1 MLLGGFGILFF
12 GLGLSDWL
20 DLELVF
26 FTKYLGLLEFCPD
39 RKMMEHNTGSN
50 WDIQAC
56 SLVGVLRYINE
67 IIAKLPM
74 HGQYSGPFVTKEES
88 SASCK
93 RMCMDGFAILSDFYS
108 AYFYLILNEV
118 FLCFFKAGKRDV
130 LDVLIC
136 TLITEHIELFHD
148 LHFLTAFRSI
158 RYIENF
164 RKSESACASQNVSN
178 IIFLTD
184 IVQEQVS
191 LGDFFL
197 HL

>member
-12 GLGLSDWL
+12 GLGLSDRL

-39 RKMMEHNTGSN
+39 RKMMEHNTGRN

-67 IIAKLPM
+67 IIAKLSM

-108 AYFYLILNEV
+108 AYLNLILNEV
-118 FLCFFKAGKRDV
+118 FFSFFKTGKWDV
-130 LDVLIC
+130 LDMLIGA
-136 TLITEHIELFHD
+136 LIPEHIKLFHNF
-148 LHFLTAFRSI
+148 HFLTAFRSI

-164 RKSESACASQNVSN
+164 RKSESACAS
-178 IIFLTD
+178 
-184 IVQEQVS
+184 
-191 LGDFFL
+191 
-197 HL
+197 